1 MREISWLLCRNPYIR
16 DPSGKVLAFSKI
28 LGTDA
33 LGATPFP
40 CGQCLPCRINKRRV
54 WTLRLMLEAYFYEK
68 MSFVTLTYSDDN
80 LRYNAD
86 GLSVLDKRDCQLW
99 LKRLR
104 KHFDRTGIRY
114 YLAGEYGSRTHR
126 PHYHVI
132 LFGVSPDELDPQW
145 VSFDGKSGGVQGISR
160 RTTPLSTTWKLGL
173 VHVGTVTRDSI
184 QYVAG
189 YVTKKFTKKG
199 DSLVP
204 EFTLQSRNPGI
215 GAQALL
221 ELSAVFNRDQIAEK
235 ADGNFALTVKL
246 GRSVDIFKAVLNS
259 SVEVES
265 VLMTITKNLEKHG
278 FRQTDLEL
286 NLLNT
291 SSTWMM
297 VDTNSSNQKIE
308 FTIGETS
315 YEEKK

>member
-1 MREISWLLCRNPYIR
+1 MLCRNPYIR
-16 DPSGKVLAFSKI
+16 DPSGKVLVFSKI

-33 LGATPFP
+33 LGGIPFP

-54 WTLRLMLEAYFYEK
+54 WTLRLMLEAYFHEK
-68 MSFVTLTYSDDN
+68 MSFATLTYSDDN
-80 LRYNAD
+80 LRYNDD
-86 GLSVLDKRDCQLW
+86 GLPVLNKRDCQLW

-145 VSFDGKSGGVQGISR
+145 VSFDGKSGGVQGITR
-160 RTTPLSTTWKLGL
+160 RVTPLSATWKLGL

-221 ELSAVFNRDQIAEK
+221 ELSAVFNRDEIAK
-235 ADGNFALTVKL
+235 KSRRQLRIDGKTWPL
-246 GRSVDIFKAVLNS
+246 GRYLQSRIELVCGSRIGPDDYY
-259 SVEVES
+259 
-265 VLMTITKNLEKHG
+265 EKLREAWLQANRSG
-278 FRQTDLEL
+278 
-286 NLLNT
+286 
-291 SSTWMM
+291 
-297 VDTNSSNQKIE
+297 IE
-308 FTIGETS
+308 FIEHLVHLDDGRYKLLES
-315 YEEKK
+315 KDRIYNRRSQL